1 MNNIVEEILNL
12 CGEDE
17 VEKETL
23 QSLKVLEPYHF
34 VMAELVSSLE
44 KSDVVSLRPR
54 SPPLVKNSCKL
65 PKLEL
70 PKFSGNQWI
79 GQVSGIS
86 FKHLFTLVVVLVTL
100 IASII

>member
-1 MNNIVEEILNL
+1 MNNIDEEILNL
-12 CGEDE
+12 CDEDE

-23 QSLKVLEPYHF
+23 ESMKVLEPYHF

-44 KSDVVSLRPR
+44 EFV
-54 SPPLVKNSCKL
+54 
-65 PKLEL
+65 
-70 PKFSGNQWI
+70 
-79 GQVSGIS
+79 QVSGIS